1 MANNIPIDP
10 TLCTNPESPGESCGG
25 SFDHKASPGLCAM
38 CYIATKD
45 AAKAETM
52 KDWPQCTG
60 CSAQLKLLKGPRCG
74 ACLRKDQQIGA
85 ATPPPR
91 NPLGTQDPNADSSI
105 KSIQELQAE
114 ARRNAMQART
124 LQKGGSKAPAAGSA
138 SLQAA
143 MAKGASRQI
152 TIYLVPMASNGARTE
167 ASRILANA
175 SRAFPEDMTM
185 IDALAYLLRHWNLD
199 WEKECS
205 ESLTPREHIS
215 LRLLGNLGIQP
226 HSTLGTV
233 GQFFDAHD
241 RIHGNHPKKILQG
254 PTTLRL
260 PSPAIYLEGLI
271 VVKEFEDRTG
281 TLAPYFVH
289 TEKEN
294 RKRKG
299 IWGPGLDSTKR
310 TRSQL
315 STPLPTR
322 SEFAD
327 LPGFTKVDFVFAPV
341 SVAQD
346 GSVKIEWPDRQAPD
360 EITTWTCPIQD
371 VPFDQGKTKMVYK
384 VIFDGLPWVAKR
396 FFDVGAGTGQVE
408 IQENHNEVVKEATR
422 LSKLGYFLKRFLAE
436 AKRQGVDIEHGIQVT
451 DFRLGIEVVEDSG
464 PSMASGFSLEQYQAA
479 GDPDIIVWLFE
490 PRRSSK
496 VKHWSGTNEYPPW
509 HQNKIGSTLNA
520 FAHYAYLFSQESTVL
535 ADLQTATAIDE
546 NGEGIQVL
554 FDVMTHTLNGSSG
567 VGDHGKTGIETFL
580 GMHECVNRC
589 KYLRLSRDGFE
600 SDSELPPEES
610 DDD

>member
-1 MANNIPIDP
+1 MF
-10 TLCTNPESPGESCGG
+10 E
-25 SFDHKASPGLCAM
+25 
-38 CYIATKD
+38 
-45 AAKAETM
+45 
-52 KDWPQCTG
+52 
-60 CSAQLKLLKGPRCG
+60 
-74 ACLRKDQQIGA
+74 
-85 ATPPPR
+85 
-91 NPLGTQDPNADSSI
+91 
-105 KSIQELQAE
+105 
-114 ARRNAMQART
+114 
-124 LQKGGSKAPAAGSA
+124 
-138 SLQAA
+138 
-143 MAKGASRQI
+143 
-152 TIYLVPMASNGARTE
+152 
-167 ASRILANA
+167 
-175 SRAFPEDMTM
+175 
-185 IDALAYLLRHWNLD
+185 DALAHLLRHWNLD
-199 WEKECS
+199 WEKKCS
-205 ESLTPREHIS
+205 ESLTPEHIS
-215 LRLLGNLGIQP
+215 LCLLGNLGIQP

-241 RIHGNHPKKILQG
+241 HIHGNHPKKILQG

-299 IWGPGLDSTKR
+299 IRGPGLNSTKH

-346 GSVKIEWPDRQAPD
+346 GLVTIEWLDRRAPD
-360 EITTWTCPIQD
+360 DITTWTCPIQD
-371 VPFDQGKTKMVYK
+371 VPFDQGKTKVVYK
-384 VIFDGLPWVAKR
+384 VIFDGLPWVAKW

-422 LSKLGYFLKRFLAE
+422 LSKLGYFLKRFLTE

-464 PSMASGFSLEQYQAA
+464 PSTASGFSLEQYQAA

-496 VKHWSGTNEYPPW
+496 
-509 HQNKIGSTLNA
+509 NKIGSTLNA

-580 GMHECVNRC
+580 RKHECVNRC
-589 KYLRLSRDGFE
+589 KYLHLSREGFE